1 MHRLVK
7 ELLKLQANAVNIL
20 LTQAD
25 HCSIVDNDIG
35 QESVRFVVIIDR
47 CSIIDF
53 LSAMVD
59 FHRRQQ
65 VHPADNDWRADDAD
79 DRGLPVEEDAAAQT
93 HNHDEDYLK
102 ESDEHLRGHTVE
114 QSNIARDR
122 LGDDSRRAVLP
133 IEPANLL
140 VQDLFDELNSDQ
152 KSHLL
157 AHHLEDA
164 IFTAFHNNLQEYPA
178 CQEDEP
184 LDSLFFPLSV
194 AFSLGKESEL
204 QLDFEESNDWLGESV
219 ERCREAHDE
228 DHDLRLV
235 VLEDSLPSSIC

>member
-35 QESVRFVVIIDR
+35 QECVRFVVIIDR

-59 FHRRQQ
+59 FHSCQQ

-93 HNHDEDYLK
+93 HNYDEDYLE
-102 ESDEHLRGHTVE
+102 ESDQHLRGHTVE
-114 QSNIARDR
+114 QSDVARDR
-122 LGDDSRRAVLP
+122 LGDDSRRAVLS

-140 VQDLFDELNSDQ
+140 MKDLLNELDSDQ
-152 KSHLL
+152 EGHLL
-157 AHHLEDA
+157 AHGREYT
-164 IFTAFHNNLQEYPA
+164 FFCTFH
-178 CQEDEP
+178 D
-184 LDSLFFPLSV
+184 
-194 AFSLGKESEL
+194 
-204 QLDFEESNDWLGESV
+204 
-219 ERCREAHDE
+219 
-228 DHDLRLV
+228 DL
-235 VLEDSLPSSIC
+235 